1 MSTIAEKI
9 AELGP
14 RVAAFVSRGRKP
26 RDLNSD
32 ERRLAVDDPKAF
44 DTLVQK
50 LQAETL
56 ADIRAEAAYSVLQ
69 EDLAKEAA
77 AERAREAAKMEAE
90 RQELLA
96 QRHEASLEIDAAL
109 QDLNDSLVNFQALN
123 GQISIIDKALGE
135 NDRHRASYGM
145 MALVLKRTVR
155 QHAPALFKLLGGKV
169 TGFGQDG
176 LSEVSRPAGYDMAAR
191 LGAPDPFEN

>member
-26 RDLNSD
+26 RELTAD
-32 ERRLAVDDPKAF
+32 ERRLAVTAPEKF
-44 DTLVQK
+44 DALVQE

-69 EDLAKEAA
+69 EDAAKEAA
-77 AERAREAAKMEAE
+77 AERAREAAKMVAE
-90 RQELLA
+90 REELLA

-109 QDLNDSLVNFQALN
+109 QDLNASLVNFQALN
-123 GQISIIDKALGE
+123 GEISILDRALGE
-135 NDRHRASYGM
+135 SDRHRASYGM
-145 MALVLKRTVR
+145 IMAR
-155 QHAPALFKLLGGKV
+155 Q
-169 TGFGQDG
+169 TG
-176 LSEVSRPAGYDMAAR
+176 
-191 LGAPDPFEN
+191 

>member
-26 RDLNSD
+26 RELTAD
-32 ERRLAVDDPKAF
+32 ERRLAVTAPEKF
-44 DTLVQK
+44 DALVQE

-69 EDLAKEAA
+69 EDAAEEAA
-77 AERAREAAKMEAE
+77 AERARKAAKMAAE
-90 RQELLA
+90 REELLA

-109 QDLNDSLVNFQALN
+109 QDLNASLVNFQALN
-123 GQISIIDKALGE
+123 GEISILDRALGE
-135 NDRHRASYGM
+135 SDRHRASYGM
-145 MALVLKRTVR
+145 MALVLKRTIR

-176 LSEVSRPAGYDMAAR
+176 LSEVSRPDGYDMAAR
-191 LGAPDPFEN
+191 MGGAEPF